1 MKEYKFRAW
10 DKEEY
15 EMLQV
20 DCIDFFKK
28 EILDQRNDI
37 HSFENIEL
45 MQCIGLKDKNGKEL
59 YFDDFTKMND
69 KIYQII
75 ELNGAVAFVE
85 PTTLLFWE
93 YACNLAT
100 CKFGKYCGNIYE
112 HSHLLDNN
120 PELLK

>member
-1 MKEYKFRAW
+1 MREYKFRAW
-10 DKEEY
+10 DKEES

-45 MQCIGLKDKNGKEL
+45 MQYTGLTDKNGKEIYEGDVL
-59 YFDDFTKMND
+59 EDITTSDRYEIVYIVNTASYEMKAYSGRLERMDIDDIMF
-69 KIYQII
+69 YEII
-75 ELNGAVAFVE
+75 
-85 PTTLLFWE
+85 
-93 YACNLAT
+93 
-100 CKFGKYCGNIYE
+100 GNIYE

-120 PELLK
+120 